1 MCQRLYI
8 ASAKPVARVKRS
20 KVAPYLEVWPAG
32 KDEERIRRHFPARE
46 FPHLFIAGAHSPC
59 GCGFPE
65 ELAGGKRRFRD
76 EPEERHTMA
85 RLVELL
91 RPVVSSRPRV
101 QLYLCFIGH
110 EDEEPVGRRSSSL
123 RELQDQNFCFRDLEI
138 VTVFKWA

>member
-1 MCQRLYI
+1 VCQRLYI
-8 ASAKPVARVKRS
+8 ASAKPVASVKRS
-20 KVAPYLEVWPAG
+20 KVEPYLEVWPAE
-32 KDEERIRRHFPARE
+32 KHEEGVRRHFPVTE
-46 FPHLFIAGAHSPC
+46 FPYFYVAGGHSSC

-65 ELAGGKRRFRD
+65 ALPGGKSRFRD

-110 EDEEPVGRRSSSL
+110 ENEEPVARRSSSL
-123 RELQDQNFCFRDLEI
+123 RELQGPNFHFRDLEI
-138 VTVFKWA
+138 VTVFKGA